1 MSYGSLSED
10 TSPSAPLLALGS
22 SLLRGAFLSLLDSE
36 GTLVLVFSFLC
47 CCFSS
52 FASYSQSKDSEKTLS
67 GMISFQKT
75 VFLKNRKWAFAANL
89 YLNSQYVCMD
99 QLRQKRKNNNKKQE
113 TTNQPTQQGLDFRYL
128 EKRVNYHALTWSP
141 PSVYW
146 LPSAFQ
152 SSFPAHYNLSTWE
165 RIKHKDQKGELN
177 STKLLFCLGGSYEVA
192 TFLTT
197 ECLKFSH
204 PVHKNTFIFAEKEIS
219 KP

>member
-1 MSYGSLSED
+1 MTSQEWKSHTWGLLWMSYGSLSED

-113 TTNQPTQQGLDFRYL
+113 TTNQQET
-128 EKRVNYHALTWSP
+128 T
-141 PSVYW
+141 
-146 LPSAFQ
+146 
-152 SSFPAHYNLSTWE
+152 
-165 RIKHKDQKGELN
+165 N
-177 STKLLFCLGGSYEVA
+177 STRPGFPDIWRREWIIM
-192 TFLTT
+192 
-197 ECLKFSH
+197 H
-204 PVHKNTFIFAEKEIS
+204 
-219 KP
+219 